1 VLSAAVTYRVG
12 DRSYTQ
18 RFTAA
23 DVDDAAL
30 AAAARASGLEVTRA
44 LDAERTWLVLA
55 PAGVRGSSAGS

>member
-1 VLSAAVTYRVG
+1 VLSAAVTYRVD

-30 AAAARASGLEVTRA
+30 AQAADAAGLRAVRA
-44 LDAERTWLVLA
+44 LDRERTWIALA
-55 PAGVRGSSAGS
+55 PVRGSSAGS